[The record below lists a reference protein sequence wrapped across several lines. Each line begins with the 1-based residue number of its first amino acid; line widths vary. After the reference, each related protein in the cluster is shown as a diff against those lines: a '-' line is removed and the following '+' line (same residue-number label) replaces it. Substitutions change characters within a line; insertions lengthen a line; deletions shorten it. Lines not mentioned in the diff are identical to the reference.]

1 MIIIHGLKNCDSCR
15 AAMKQLKAAGVEA
28 QLNDLSQSGV
38 SRDVVESW
46 LNALGA
52 AALINRK
59 SATWRG
65 LGEEARALADGDPA
79 TLLVENPKLI
89 KRPVVESPDGH
100 LSIGLDETRIKR

>member
-1 MIIIHGLKNCDSCR
+1 MFIIHGLKSCDSCR

-38 SRDVVESW
+38 SRDVVETW
-46 LNALGA
+46 LNTLGA

-65 LGEEARALADGDPA
+65 LVEEARALADGDPV

-89 KRPVVESPDGH
+89 KRPLVEAPDGQ
-100 LSIGLDETRIKR
+100 LSIGLDETQIKR